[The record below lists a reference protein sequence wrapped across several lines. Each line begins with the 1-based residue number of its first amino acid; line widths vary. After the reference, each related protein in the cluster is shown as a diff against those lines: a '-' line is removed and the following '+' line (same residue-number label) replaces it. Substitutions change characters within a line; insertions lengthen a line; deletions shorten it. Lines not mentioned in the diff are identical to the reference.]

1 MENTSNRLSSAKW
14 SRNLNEDSQTDANRL
29 RLLERQR
36 QMLETKLQRRQN
48 PTATSAVVASRPATS
63 IAGVRARVSRQSFSD
78 GQSDGSINVN
88 TSNAEFETII
98 RDVTEHCE
106 TIPTTTRAR
115 TSIAANRKLTNV
127 DSPSKSTSGN
137 DNRKSIGNNGSSNYN
152 NNNNNNPATNSP
164 LTNRQQTPIRTNLRD
179 LRSLSRS
186 EANITVTRGQ
196 DILSKVAKTGTELLT
211 PNPLTTVLSDEE
223 LLNFVTQPISPKVT
237 LQCTIIRD
245 KKGLDR
251 TMFPTYFMHLQG
263 KLLHHI
269 FIIVVA
275 AAYTTSPNHII
286 VASEPIDRRQMI
298 QTNQT
303 SAKD

>member
-1 MENTSNRLSSAKW
+1 MKAPIIIDHYLGCVSDPSSI
-14 SRNLNEDSQTDANRL
+14 
-29 RLLERQR
+29 
-36 QMLETKLQRRQN
+36 
-48 PTATSAVVASRPATS
+48 VV
-63 IAGVRARVSRQSFSD
+63 GRARVSRQSFSD